1 MQQFEFAV
9 TTDLSTIASFPI
21 AANFD
26 EAKAA
31 LAEMMKPYAGMVVT
45 AETVAQAK
53 ADAARINKVIARLD
67 ETRKAVK
74 KACAAPYEAVEP
86 KFKALTDEARAAYS
100 NLKTQIDGYAE
111 AAKAEKLNELKAFF
125 AEAKAESSAGDF
137 LSFDDLT
144 ARFPKWGNATYSI
157 DTAKSDI
164 QGAIRE
170 CEEGA
175 AAILALNSKFQTT
188 LLDEFRRT
196 HDLAGALRRNA
207 ELTATAERWERLAAQ
222 RKAEA
227 EAEEAKIPPMFQ
239 RQPPKPAER
248 PREPEVSEKPSA
260 LPVRAVDFRV
270 WVNGP
275 QLAALK
281 VFLVTNDIRY
291 GKVPKGEEDV

>member
-1 MQQFEFAV
+1 M
-9 TTDLSTIASFPI
+9 
-21 AANFD
+21 
-26 EAKAA
+26 
-31 LAEMMKPYAGMVVT
+31 
-45 AETVAQAK
+45 
-53 ADAARINKVIARLD
+53 
-67 ETRKAVK
+67 
-74 KACAAPYEAVEP
+74 
-86 KFKALTDEARAAYS
+86 
-100 NLKTQIDGYAE
+100 
-111 AAKAEKLNELKAFF
+111 
-125 AEAKAESSAGDF
+125 
-137 LSFDDLT
+137 SFDDLT

-164 QGAIRE
+164 LGAIRE

-196 HDLAGALRRNA
+196 HDLAGVLRRNA

-239 RQPPKPAER
+239 RQPQKPAER
-248 PREPEVSEKPSA
+248 PKEPEDSEKFSS

-281 VFLVTNDIRY
+281 VFLVTNDIQY
-291 GKVPKGEEDV
+291 GKVPKGEEDA